1 MRRRCIEL
9 LVLVT
14 VLAGCASSPEL
25 ARQPATAWLT
35 GPVDAEFERA
45 REKIVAGDLAAAE
58 VLLIEFTGRWP
69 GYASGW
75 TNLGYVLRQRGK
87 TEEALTA
94 FEQAIA
100 VDAGDCIAANHLAG
114 IRRERYDFG
123 GAEAAWRQCLE
134 HDPANAA
141 AWLNLGILY
150 ELNLGE
156 LAQALAAYEQY
167 QAIAGAEDERVSMWI
182 ADLTRRIERSQH
194 LAGNR

>member
-9 LVLVT
+9 LTLVALLT
-14 VLAGCASSPEL
+14 GCASAPEL

-35 GPVDAEFERA
+35 GQVDAAFERA

-75 TNLGYVLRQRGK
+75 TNLGFVLRERGA
-87 TEEALTA
+87 TDE
-94 FEQAIA
+94 AIA
-100 VDAGDCIAANHLAG
+100 AFGRAMAVDPGDCLAANHLAG
-114 IRRERYDFG
+114 MRRERYDFA

-156 LAQALAAYEQY
+156 LAQALAAYEHY
-167 QAIAGAEDERVSMWI
+167 QAIAGAEDGRVSMWI
-182 ADLTRRIERSQH
+182 ADLMRRIERSQH